1 MSKILWFIP
10 SPRNFRLFR
19 SWVDKVDF
27 VDKLIVKNYVHHEA
41 IKIGTDYF
49 KEHKEYT
56 HLLLSSDD
64 VLGTPEDVKLLIKD
78 ERKHGFPVVT
88 GWCNTAHMEDYSN
101 ITVKRV
107 RVVDANLN
115 KIAEK
120 FKPGKVYPYLSVV
133 DIIAGKHGYPFIK
146 AWYAGFPLAL
156 IQRKTLMKT
165 PFRPFL
171 LQRDR
176 LCNTP
181 ETMARGRGKGYDLQF
196 CIDCRKKKIPIM
208 VDTRIFLLHFGKTK
222 NLLRIGKDPHSVT
235 LVEAKGRSVD
245 LTSNYPRT
253 RMRTPKY
260 DVKTFNR
267 WKKKTALNKQ
277 RNKHWYHGL
286 PYKWWW
292 GLTLQQFLDILPYHL
307 NRKTEPKWF

>member
-10 SPRNFRLFR
+10 SPRIFPLFW

-41 IKIGTDYF
+41 IKIGMDYF

-78 ERKHGFPVVT
+78 ARKQGFPVVT
-88 GWCNTAHMEDYSN
+88 GWCNTAHIEDHAN

-107 RVVDANLN
+107 GVVDANLN

-120 FKPGKVYPYLSVV
+120 FKPSKVYPYLPIVDVV
-133 DIIAGKHGYPFIK
+133 AGKYGYPFIK

-156 IQRKTLMKT
+156 IQRKTLMKI

-171 LQRDR
+171 LQIDR
-176 LCNTP
+176 LCTTP
-181 ETMARGRGKGYDLQF
+181 RTRARGRGTG
-196 CIDCRKKKIPIM
+196 
-208 VDTRIFLLHFGKTK
+208 
-222 NLLRIGKDPHSVT
+222 
-235 LVEAKGRSVD
+235 
-245 LTSNYPRT
+245 
-253 RMRTPKY
+253 
-260 DVKTFNR
+260 
-267 WKKKTALNKQ
+267 
-277 RNKHWYHGL
+277 
-286 PYKWWW
+286 
-292 GLTLQQFLDILPYHL
+292 
-307 NRKTEPKWF
+307 